1 MKTKYTIVITDSS
14 FEGSD
19 KQNEFVGAMSSH
31 YSGKDPLIFQQGNYK
46 NKKVPAYTTHD
57 KKLAALGSKT
67 LKSMHVAHELLTQ
80 KLFDMSGLL

>member
-19 KQNEFVGAMSSH
+19 KQDEFADAMSRH
-31 YSGKDPLIFQQGNYK
+31 YSGKEPLNFQHGNYK
-46 NKKVPAYTTHD
+46 NKKVPAYITQD

-67 LKSMHVAHELLTQ
+67 LKSMHVAHELLIQ
-80 KLFDMSGLL
+80 KLFDMSGLF